1 MLFLNYENY
10 HKWCKTGKNW
20 FISQLF
26 MHLLK
31 CPNFDI
37 QIDDRRNLICIVQ
50 MLSRKLFLCTLVCQI
65 FFWLPNHNIWTG
77 LFYDWLRY
85 SMSSE
90 FQFHLPSDKLVCKST
105 LMCNEDVL
113 SFSIFVFREKRIHP
127 LKAKC
132 RLVDNRYDCRL
143 FKTCQGSTW
152 LKILRCLCT

>member
-50 MLSRKLFLCTLVCQI
+50 MLSRKLFLCTIVCQI

-85 SMSSE
+85 VLVWAQNFSFTCLPTNWHAKVRWCATKTFSALAFSCSEKSE
-90 FQFHLPSDKLVCKST
+90 F
-105 LMCNEDVL
+105 
-113 SFSIFVFREKRIHP
+113 
-127 LKAKC
+127 
-132 RLVDNRYDCRL
+132 
-143 FKTCQGSTW
+143 
-152 LKILRCLCT
+152 ILWKQNTDL